1 VSATG
6 TTPTPAPAREQ
17 ALPTPVTRCLDC
29 GAPLA
34 GKFCGECGQRA
45 QLRSVSLAT
54 LAHDVIHDLGHVDSR
69 VWRTLRALLLRPGY
83 LTNEF
88 LAGRRTRYLPPF
100 RLYLVLSII
109 FFVLLSCNPPEEAI
123 VLEGADVTGEPSG
136 VVTGK
141 DGEALS
147 QAMDELSR
155 EMTSQS
161 ASAPAGDEAAAD
173 AATKAAAKTV
183 AAIGKA
189 AADADSSVIPDA
201 DCGLFKW
208 SAAGHT
214 WFEPGLDRV
223 CEKLKTVSKREF
235 GRALFRNVP
244 KMMFFFLPLLA
255 FVNLLL
261 YAFRRRKYVEHLLFY
276 THFHAFAFLVLILQM
291 LLLFVLGIT
300 NHLAGVSSL
309 VKFATIVY
317 LFVALF
323 MGMRQVYRQSRLLTA
338 FKYVVVLITYGI
350 SLLLTFV
357 GTIFYTALTV

>member
-45 QLRSVSLAT
+45 RLRSILLPT

-69 VWRTLRALLLRPGY
+69 VWRTGK
-83 LTNEF
+83 
-88 LAGRRTRYLPPF
+88 
-100 RLYLVLSII
+100 
-109 FFVLLSCNPPEEAI
+109 
-123 VLEGADVTGEPSG
+123 PSG

-147 QAMDELSR
+147 QAMDELSC
-155 EMTSQS
+155 EMTSQA
-161 ASAPAGDEAAAD
+161 ASAPAAD
-173 AATKAAAKTV
+173 P
-183 AAIGKA
+183 
-189 AADADSSVIPDA
+189 DSSVILDA
-201 DCGLFKW
+201 DCGQFKW
-208 SAAGHT
+208 SAAGRT
-214 WFEPGLDRV
+214 WLEPGVYRV

-235 GRALFRNVP
+235 GRALF
-244 KMMFFFLPLLA
+244 
-255 FVNLLL
+255 
-261 YAFRRRKYVEHLLFY
+261 
-276 THFHAFAFLVLILQM
+276 
-291 LLLFVLGIT
+291 
-300 NHLAGVSSL
+300 
-309 VKFATIVY
+309 
-317 LFVALF
+317 
-323 MGMRQVYRQSRLLTA
+323 MGMRQVYRPSRLLTA